1 MPALDPSMQ
10 KGTVGKWLKSKGEF
24 IHPGDVLVEI
34 ETDKA
39 TMEVEA
45 VDSGL
50 LEDIYHA
57 DGAEVFVNEPLGS
70 LVVPTGLTEDGLLA
84 DAFANPQP
92 LTQPSVQE
100 LATLA
105 KRLLAAAERDPP
117 TVETRRV
124 AKPIAKAT
132 RPGRRIFIVHGH
144 DEAALYAV
152 TDFLRRVR
160 CEPIVLRDRPN
171 KGRTII
177 TKFREEADGVG
188 FAIVLLTPDDLG
200 GKAGHASEPRA
211 RQNVVF
217 EFGFFVGALGPEK
230 VTALLKGPIEKP
242 SDLDGVG
249 YITMDPAGKWRQE
262 LGRELDAAG
271 LKIDWNRLMRA

>member
-1 MPALDPSMQ
+1 ME
-10 KGTVGKWLKSKGEF
+10 KGTVGKWLKRKGDF

-50 LEDIYHA
+50 LEEIHYA
-57 DGAEVFVNEPLGS
+57 DGAEVRVNEPLGS
-70 LVVPTGLTEDGLLA
+70 LVIPTGLTEDGLLA

-92 LTQPSVQE
+92 HTQPSPQE
-100 LATLA
+100 LAALA
-105 KRLLAAAERDPP
+105 KQLLAAAEHDPP
-117 TVETRRV
+117 TIETRRT
-124 AKPIAKAT
+124 AKPIAKST

-144 DEAALYAV
+144 DDAALYAV
-152 TDFLRRVR
+152 TDFLRRLR
-160 CEPIVLRDRPN
+160 FDPIVLRERPN

-200 GKAGHASEPRA
+200 GKSGHASEPRA

-217 EFGFFVGALGPEK
+217 EFGFFVGVLGPEK

-249 YITMDPAGKWRQE
+249 YIQMDTAGAWRQE
-262 LGRELDAAG
+262 LARELDAAG
-271 LKIDWNRLMRA
+271 LKIDWNKLMRA